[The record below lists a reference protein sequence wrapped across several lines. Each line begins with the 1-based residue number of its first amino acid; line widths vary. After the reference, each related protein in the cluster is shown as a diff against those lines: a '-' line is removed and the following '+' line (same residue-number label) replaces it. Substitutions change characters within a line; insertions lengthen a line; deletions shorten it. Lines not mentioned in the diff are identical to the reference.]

1 MKNWFL
7 LSMAFALLPLTLMA
21 QDDDMYFGSTKQQ
34 KSTYRS
40 IPNYE
45 PTTSA
50 PVYHTGS
57 RRSVDEYNRRGGNYD
72 VQPQDSDI
80 IDFSAVEGVY
90 PDSTADYSLTKKMAR
105 WEGYTPKQ
113 AYWEGYYDGTHDT
126 WYWHSPWYYTSFYP
140 WYDSW
145 YYPYGWHYSWYYDPW
160 YYDYYS
166 WHWGYYPYHYY
177 SYYDRPYIGYYH
189 GGSRY
194 YGTGNTGTLN
204 RNGNYSRS
212 TTGGRVA
219 NYTSSARFDG
229 ARNRAYNSGSGRST
243 VSGNTNRSTTRST
256 TRATERST
264 NRTATRATSSS
275 YSSYSSSSNNY
286 NAGRAATFQSGNGG
300 SFSSSSSSSFGGNRS
315 SGGFS
320 SGGGTRS
327 AGGGGGGRSGG
338 GRR

>member
-7 LSMAFALLPLTLMA
+7 LSMAFALMPLSLLA

-40 IPNYE
+40 IPNNE

-57 RRSVDEYNRRGGNYD
+57 RRNVDEYNRRSSSYD
-72 VQPQDSDI
+72 VLPQDSDI

-90 PDSTADYSLTKKMAR
+90 PDSTADYQLTRKMAR
-105 WEGYTPKQ
+105 WDGYTPKQ

-177 SYYDRPYIGYYH
+177 SYYDRPYIGYYS

-229 ARNRAYNSGSGRST
+229 ARSRAYNNSGSGRSM

-264 NRTATRATSSS
+264 NRTATRATSG
-275 YSSYSSSSNNY
+275 SYSSSSNY
-286 NAGRAATFQSGNGG
+286 DAGRAATFQSGNGG

>member
-1 MKNWFL
+1 MKNWFY
-7 LSMAFALLPLTLMA
+7 LSMAFALLPLSMMA
-21 QDDDMYFGSTKQQ
+21 QDDDMYFGSAKKQ

-40 IPNYE
+40 ASSWE
-45 PTTSA
+45 PVSPA

-57 RRSVDEYNRRGGNYD
+57 KRGVDEYNRRGNSYD
-72 VQPQDSDI
+72 VLPQDSDI

-113 AYWEGYYDGTHDT
+113 AYWEGYYDGSHDS

-256 TRATERST
+256 TRAVERST
-264 NRTATRATSSS
+264 NRTATRATSG
-275 YSSYSSSSNNY
+275 SYSSSSNY
-286 NAGRAATFQSGNGG
+286 DAGRAATFQSGNGG
-300 SFSSSSSSSFGGNRS
+300 SFSSSSSSFGGNRS